1 MAEEFVP
8 FPHFSTD
15 AIHEGQEPE
24 QWSSRALI
32 PLISL
37 STTFKQ
43 EEPGK
48 IKVVNV
54 LEVTRFWTD
63 AQVRFHVHWKFQS
76 LVFNFYWL
84 FIRIIVGP
92 ILWAVSFCLQEFE
105 YSRGG
110 NPTRNLTEKCIAKLE
125 NGKHCKWFQF
135 FCIIKHRS
143 IALAFTRRCT

>member
-54 LEVTRFWTD
+54 LEVT
-63 AQVRFHVHWKFQS
+63 
-76 LVFNFYWL
+76 
-84 FIRIIVGP
+84 
-92 ILWAVSFCLQEFE
+92 
-105 YSRGG
+105 
-110 NPTRNLTEKCIAKLE
+110 
-125 NGKHCKWFQF
+125 
-135 FCIIKHRS
+135 
-143 IALAFTRRCT
+143 